1 MTTHTFPLILNVA
14 NGSIICMQGKE
25 LKVWR
30 KKHQLTQMEIAKHLH
45 VDRITIWRWEAELR
59 AIPPFLFLA
68 LEALE
73 YRLMRGGDQGQTT
86 MKPKSIRKEVK
97 RNGKS
102 ISKKTQKRK
111 DG

>member
-1 MTTHTFPLILNVA
+1 MTPLTFPLILNVA
-14 NGSIICMQGKE
+14 NGSIISMQGKE

-30 KKHQLTQMEIAKHLH
+30 KKHQLTQMEIAEYLH

-73 YRLMRGGDQGQTT
+73 NRLMKGGDQGQTAVKT
-86 MKPKSIRKEVK
+86 KSTRKEVK
-97 RNGKS
+97 RHGKS
-102 ISKKTQKRK
+102 ISKKTQKRE
-111 DG
+111 